1 MQTQTQT
8 HSAPVARAA
17 IVVTHEV
24 ENFETW
30 KAAFDGHASAR
41 QRAGVIAAHV
51 NRNAANPNLL
61 HVYLAAGSREQLSAF
76 LASADL
82 KQVMQQAGVKGAPQ
96 VAQVTPTEDYTVKDR
111 ALCGAIVKHRVA
123 NYETWKAA
131 FDAHAGARGAAGIV
145 GHAVNR
151 GAEDPNL
158 VVVYL
163 QAESLDSLRSF
174 STSADVKQVM
184 QQAGV
189 QGAPE
194 ITLVNGAAW
203 TN

>member
-24 ENFETW
+24 ENYETW
-30 KAAFDGHASAR
+30 KAAFEGHASAR
-41 QRAGVIAAHV
+41 QRAGVLAVHI
-51 NRNAANPNLL
+51 NRNAVNPNLL

-76 LASADL
+76 LSNAEL

-96 VAQVTPTEDYTVKDR
+96 VAQLTPVEDCTVRDR

-123 NYETWKAA
+123 NYEAWKTA
-131 FDAHAGARGAAGIV
+131 FDAHAAARGAAGIV

-151 GAEDPNL
+151 SADDPNL
-158 VVVYL
+158 VVIYL

-174 STSADVKQVM
+174 SASADVKQVM

-194 ITLVNGAAW
+194 VTLVNGSVW